1 MNLISG
7 DLDWQLDGGTEA
19 GVLARTMKGEVVR

>member
-19 GVLARTMKGEVVR
+19 GMLARTMKGEVVR